1 MKTIK
6 LIGVFVALIFLMSC
20 AGLPVQPESPAT
32 IPGTL
37 GDTLLVYDEWDGLL
51 NPHDFRNW
59 QVLGHRPCPDGY
71 RDYHI
76 LLQNPE
82 DKPDTVEIGV
92 VPGENEKQI
101 ILVWYKYEADKVSYV
116 FSVTV
121 ENKTKY
127 NQVKPKGHN
136 EYL

>member
-6 LIGVFVALIFLMSC
+6 LIGVFVALVFLMGC
-20 AGLPVQPESPAT
+20 ASLPVQSEPSAT
-32 IPGTL
+32 IPSTL
-37 GDTLLVYDEWDGLL
+37 GDTLVVYNEWDGPF

-59 QVLGHRPCPDGY
+59 RVIGHRPCPDGY
-71 RDYHI
+71 QDYHI

-82 DKPDTVEIGV
+82 GEPDTIEIGV

-101 ILVWYKYEADKVSYV
+101 ILVWYKYEANKVSYV

-127 NQVKPKGHN
+127 NQVKPRGI
-136 EYL
+136 